1 MELHYE
7 ERDGKAILESGD
19 DGEWIASD
27 AVVDAADW
35 A

>member
-7 ERDGKAILESGD
+7 ETDGKAVLESGA

-27 AVVDAADW
+27 AVVDAAEW
-35 A
+35 V